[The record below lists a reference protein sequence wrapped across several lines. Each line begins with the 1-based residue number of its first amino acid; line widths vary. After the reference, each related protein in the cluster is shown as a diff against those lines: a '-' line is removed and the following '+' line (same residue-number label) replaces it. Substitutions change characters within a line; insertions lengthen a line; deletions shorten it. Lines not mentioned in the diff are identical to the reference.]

1 MATHDI
7 QLTEV
12 ERQFGSPEGKVRFP
26 RFCNAVMLAS
36 ASGPLPTLPRLDDS
50 PGADGGFDGSWSLP
64 EDAPTQ
70 NALPFA
76 QVGWN
81 ALQFKA
87 VGCDKP
93 PGKAFEQLRN
103 SVKGAVQAV
112 ISRAGRPG
120 ELGRYTLF
128 TNLNL
133 GRAEASTTLTRRLES
148 RKASLVTALRH
159 GLAASERVQIEIV
172 SAAEL
177 QAFVNARPA
186 LRETFFGHRLFETWD
201 EAWATMAL
209 QPHTAPDIPFVGRAE
224 PLTALKAKLADPT
237 IGFIG
242 LLGASGMGKTRL
254 GLEATREFAARTFF
268 VRSAVKADFLA
279 RRLDA
284 YATPARSI
292 FVVEDLRVEE
302 AKDLAAQVLRYPG
315 LCVIASIPSEEHLP
329 RFGLV
334 ESRGVLPLRL
344 APLGS
349 NEARELL
356 RAAKAKLDSDAFE
369 WVLQEA
375 GGNPQIL
382 LGAASKGAELRQK
395 TGSLRRQVA
404 MSFLEKAKALL
415 GPEVE
420 PVLELLSV
428 LSPFDTKNATH
439 VEAVRQVFGFSAD
452 SAAIRRI
459 REKLVDAALAENSGR
474 RGHELNVS
482 PPLLA
487 AFLLEMA
494 LDGHRERC
502 MALYERLDEDG
513 RRRLLDRLVSVDSTR
528 EDGLWAHVFGAKG
541 PFCGRAGVEENQSSL
556 RVLARAAPRQTAVF
570 LRSRAKDWM
579 ALLRR
584 KRRRTSESLVR
595 LLSGE
600 NGHRQQNQRIQ
611 EFRWTMHAVLHELV
625 MHPDSSHAV
634 LALLEQVV
642 VGADEE
648 RTFEKLFRECFVPWH
663 YGFPVRPEERWAV
676 IERLTGS
683 ADPREQKVGFDALF
697 DASAPPHNLS
707 GQAVERRRIGER
719 VASLTMGEVWDYR
732 ARAFERHL
740 ATATKPGAH
749 REVANQR
756 LPAAI
761 AELRHL
767 PPARVM
773 TLIRQLETAFWRG
786 RLDMSPAHFLG
797 CLIET
802 RERFEEAWKGYSHT
816 EWAAP
821 IPQANAELG
830 RMMERV
836 ENGPVRT
843 RVAIWIDPQRSFGW
857 EQIEGTKRYRYQDE
871 LEKLAAEI
879 AALPKLF
886 SSHVVGLLV
895 GDRAT
900 HGGEFA
906 EFLGRADR
914 AKCLWPRLA
923 GLQKHRSGAW
933 VFGCYCDGV
942 REHDAAFVEEALERA
957 MANAGADMT
966 MVLKKMGPT
975 PSNRRRLLELVRRKR
990 VTSAELVAMF
1000 SSGRWLGSVPVGEV
1014 KSLLAYIAKDESPM
1028 TNYGLLQVFN
1038 LYLHQ
1043 TKTLPTSLLRL
1054 AEKVLLRP
1062 AHHAHDTSYDSDELA
1077 ERILDTSE
1085 VVGVKLFQRLMKAA
1099 VSPQRDQR
1107 GWNPVNGFSGAMDF
1121 YERVRTLR
1129 PKMAY
1134 QAVFLYL
1141 ESTCRVDVWSGDSSP
1156 FDLEKHADVLLKL
1169 TKGDTERAVAV
1180 AANVRRG
1187 QAGFWPFVYSLLAQ
1201 HPAETRL
1208 RKTLASIF
1216 THDLRWGVSEGG
1228 PGEASL
1234 MAVEQELAQ
1243 SFMPSHGRAFL
1254 DEVRAELTKWEET
1267 ERDEEQD

>member
-1 MATHDI
+1 MTTHDI
-7 QLTEV
+7 SLTDV

-36 ASGPLPTLPRLDDS
+36 VSGPLPTLPRLDDS

-64 EDAPTQ
+64 RNVLTRS
-70 NALPFA
+70 ALPFA
-76 QVGWN
+76 QAGWN

-87 VGCDKP
+87 IGCGKP
-93 PGKAFEQLRN
+93 PAKAFEQLRN

-120 ELGRYTLF
+120 ELRRYTLF

-133 GRAEASTTLTRRLES
+133 GRAEASTTSTRRLGS
-148 RKASLVTALRH
+148 KKTSIVTALRH
-159 GLAASERVQIEIV
+159 GLAASERVHIEIV

-201 EAWATMAL
+201 ETWATMAL

-224 PLTALKAKLADPT
+224 PLTTLKAKLADT
-237 IGFIG
+237 SIGFIG

-254 GLEATREFAARTFF
+254 GLEATREHAARTFF

-279 RRLDA
+279 RRLEA

-302 AKDLAAQVLRYPG
+302 AKDLAAQVLRCPG
-315 LCVIASIPSEEHLP
+315 LCVVASIPSEEHLP

-334 ESRGVLPLRL
+334 ESPGVLPLRL

-356 RAAKAKLDSDAFE
+356 RAAKAKLDPDAFE

-382 LGAASKGAELRQK
+382 LAASSKGAELRRE

-404 MSFLEKAKALL
+404 ATFLEKARALL

-420 PVLELLSV
+420 SVLELLSV
-428 LSPFDTKNATH
+428 LSPFNTRNTTH

-452 SAAIRRI
+452 SAAIRRL
-459 REKLVDAALAENSGR
+459 REKLVDAALAESSGR

-487 AFLLEMA
+487 AYLLERA

-513 RRRLLDRLVSVDSTR
+513 RRRLLERLVSVDSTR
-528 EDGLWAHVFGAKG
+528 EDGLWAHVFGSKG
-541 PFCGRAGVEENQSSL
+541 PFRGRAGIEENQSSL
-556 RVLARAAPRQTAVF
+556 RVLARAAPRQTAEF

-584 KRRRTSESLVR
+584 KRRRTSDSLVR
-595 LLSGE
+595 LLFDE
-600 NGHRQQNQRIQ
+600 DGHRKQNQRIQ
-611 EFRWTMHAVLHELV
+611 EFWWTMHAVLHELV
-625 MHPDSSHAV
+625 MHPDSSRVAFG
-634 LALLEQVV
+634 LLEQVV

-648 RTFEKLFRECFVPWH
+648 RNFEKLFRERFVPWH
-663 YGFPVRPEERWAV
+663 YAFPVRPGERWAV

-683 ADPREQKVGFDALF
+683 ANPREQKVGFDALF
-697 DASAPPHNLS
+697 EASAPPHNLS

-719 VASLTMGEVWDYR
+719 VASLTMGEIWDYR

-749 REVANQR
+749 REVAHQR

-773 TLIRQLETAFWRG
+773 PLIRQLETAFWRG
-786 RLDMSPAHFLG
+786 RLDMSPAYFLG
-797 CLIET
+797 CLIES
-802 RERFEEAWKGYSHT
+802 RERFAEAWKGYSHT

-821 IPQANAELG
+821 IPEANVELE
-830 RMMERV
+830 RMMARV
-836 ENGPVRT
+836 ESGPILKRI
-843 RVAIWIDPQRSFGW
+843 AIWIDPQRSFGW
-857 EQIEGTKRYRYQDE
+857 EQTEGTKRYRYQVE
-871 LEKLAAEI
+871 LEKLANEI
-879 AALPKLF
+879 AAQPRLLT
-886 SSHVVGLLV
+886 SHMEGLLV
-895 GDRAT
+895 GDSAT

-906 EFLGRADR
+906 ESLGRADR
-914 AKCLWPRLA
+914 AKRLWSKLA
-923 GLQKHRSGAW
+923 RLQKHRGGAW

-957 MANAGADMT
+957 MPDAGADMV

-975 PSNRRRLLELVRRKR
+975 TPNRRRLLELVRRKR
-990 VTSAELVAMF
+990 VKPAELAAMF
-1000 SSGRWLGSVPVGEV
+1000 SSGRWLGTVPAGEV
-1014 KSLLAYIAKDESPM
+1014 KTLLAYIAEDESPM

-1043 TKTLPTSLLRL
+1043 TKTLPRPLLAL

-1077 ERILDTSE
+1077 ERILDVSE
-1085 VVGVKLFQRLMKAA
+1085 AAGLKLFQRLMKAA
-1099 VSPQRDQR
+1099 VSPKREQR
-1107 GWNPVNGFSGAMDF
+1107 GWNPVSGFSGAMDF
-1121 YERVRTLR
+1121 YDRVRALR
-1129 PKMAY
+1129 PTMVY
-1134 QAVFLYL
+1134 QALFLYL
-1141 ESTCRVDVWSGDSSP
+1141 ESTYRVDVWSGDSSP

-1169 TKGDTERAVAV
+1169 TRGDAKRAVVV

-1187 QAGFWPFVYSLLAQ
+1187 QAGFWPFLYSLLAQ
-1201 HPAETRL
+1201 HPAETRM
-1208 RKTLASIF
+1208 RKALASIF

-1234 MAVEQELAQ
+1234 LAVEQELAQ
-1243 SFMPSHGRAFL
+1243 PSVPSNGRAFL
-1254 DEVRAELTKWEET
+1254 EEVRAELAKWEAT
-1267 ERDEEQD
+1267 EGN